1 MNIFSYGRIYS
12 KLSPN
17 QIKSLKLGSS
27 SNEKLLSLS
36 KIYFYLF
43 GYPDVAGQ
51 RRYLIIEKLLK
62 LKKGE
67 KILDAGT
74 GNGIYLQEFGNKY
87 LTDGVGI
94 DARKDRI
101 KVAKMINR
109 YLDGKNV
116 FITSTLEKA
125 DLKHKKFDKI
135 FCLEVLEHIVND
147 SGVLKSLSKNLIKK
161 GLFVISVPMK
171 GTGLTKEQQEDPNFK
186 PEKYGHVRSG
196 YTDRELR
203 VLAKE
208 AGLKVVLIQ
217 KYFFFV
223 SKYIVKFQQ
232 LLYKKGFI
240 VFNLLL
246 SPLLLVL
253 SELDNV
259 LKFGARGYIAVFKK
273 I

>member
-1 MNIFSYGRIYS
+1 MNLFSYGRIYS
-12 KLSPN
+12 KLSPS

-36 KIYFYLF
+36 KMYFFLF

-51 RRYLIIEKLLK
+51 KRYLIVEKFLK

-74 GNGIYLQEFGNKY
+74 GNGIYLQEFGDRY

-94 DARKDRI
+94 DARVDRI
-101 KVAKMINR
+101 KAAKMINK
-109 YLDGKNV
+109 YLDGKNI
-116 FITSTLEKA
+116 FINSTLEKV

-147 SGVLKSLSKNLIKK
+147 SEVLKKLSKNLIKG

-196 YTDRELR
+196 YDECELR
-203 VLAKE
+203 NLAKN
-208 AGLKVVLIQ
+208 AGLKVVSIQ

-223 SKYIVKFQQ
+223 SKYLVKFQQ
-232 LLYKKGFI
+232 LLYKNGFAI
-240 VFNLLL
+240 LNLLL
-246 SPLLLVL
+246 SPLLLLL
-253 SELDNV
+253 SELDGIF
-259 LKFGARGYIAVFKK
+259 KFGPRGYIAVFKK
-273 I
+273 N